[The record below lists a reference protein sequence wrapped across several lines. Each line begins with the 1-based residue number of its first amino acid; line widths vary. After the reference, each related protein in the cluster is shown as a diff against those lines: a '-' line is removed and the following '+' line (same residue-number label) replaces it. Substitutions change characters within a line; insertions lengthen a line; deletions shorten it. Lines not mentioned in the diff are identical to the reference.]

1 MVYIIF
7 LISLIAVSK
16 GADWL
21 VEGAVAVTKI
31 WGISQILV
39 GATLISLGTT
49 LPEMVVSALA
59 AAQGK
64 GDVVTGTALGS
75 IIFNT
80 AVILGLAAIIKPLR
94 LQRETFIKAGTML
107 GVLALFSLLAA
118 DGHISRFDSLVLVLA
133 LLAFLG
139 TNVWEGLTN
148 SKPQKNGGTKAA
160 NDILMHLARLGLG
173 AALVVGGAHY
183 LLESGV
189 AIAQRFGVPEA
200 FIALTLFAIGS
211 SLPELITAITAAR
224 KGHTDLVLGNV
235 IGANILNIVF
245 AVGIAGII
253 KPFAVA
259 PRAYEVDVPAG
270 LTAMAIL
277 FIPGFFSKK
286 ISSLQG
292 LLTTLAYA
300 AYLVLVRWL
309 L

>member
-1 MVYIIF
+1 M
-7 LISLIAVSK
+7 
-16 GADWL
+16 
-21 VEGAVAVTKI
+21 
-31 WGISQILV
+31 
-39 GATLISLGTT
+39 
-49 LPEMVVSALA
+49 
-59 AAQGK
+59 
-64 GDVVTGTALGS
+64 
-75 IIFNT
+75 
-80 AVILGLAAIIKPLR
+80 
-94 LQRETFIKAGTML
+94 
-107 GVLALFSLLAA
+107 
-118 DGHISRFDSLVLVLA
+118 
-133 LLAFLG
+133 
-139 TNVWEGLTN
+139 
-148 SKPQKNGGTKAA
+148 
-160 NDILMHLARLGLG
+160 
-173 AALVVGGAHY
+173 
-183 LLESGV
+183 
-189 AIAQRFGVPEA
+189 AIAQRFGGVPEA

-211 SLPELITAITAAR
+211 SLPELITAVTAAR

-277 FIPGFFSKK
+277 FIPGGFLAKK